1 MGPRSRGSE
10 MIWASNSSINL
21 ARIKLREL
29 LADAEGTM
37 AAWPTLPVVRS
48 TLFWR
53 LRKRILRGRQ
63 ARHLRLLP
71 HSPLRRTDPRLAQ
84 TLFGWARHSTVEGQ
98 SARERYAAGS
108 LPRTLNF
115 GLRKPRARPPQ
126 TLNQGAAGFAG
137 RVGVEAS

>member
-1 MGPRSRGSE
+1 
-10 MIWASNSSINL
+10 
-21 ARIKLREL
+21 
-29 LADAEGTM
+29 M

-53 LRKRILRGRQ
+53 LRKRILRGCQ

-71 HSPLRRTDPRLAQ
+71 HSPLRCTDPRLAQ

-126 TLNQGAAGFAG
+126 ILRARGLPGSGGLVNVTLQGLRAEHLVATVNDYPVAE
-137 RVGVEAS
+137 RLVIC